1 MWLCRLANS
10 VAHDIHKL
18 PFRGTVSNGD
28 VKVEQTKMG
37 HSPPI
42 WFVFSGT
49 LSCAAAAPAQDE
61 SMKFWEGALSNARA
75 GMHCRSKN
83 NPFDLLTSPP
93 AVLHNI

>member
-1 MWLCRLANS
+1 MWLRRLAKS

-42 WFVFSGT
+42 WFVFSGAPFR
-49 LSCAAAAPAQDE
+49 AAAAQALHPCTAC
-61 SMKFWEGALSNARA
+61 WEDALSNALA
-75 GMHCRSKN
+75 GMHQHHHRINTMVC
-83 NPFDLLTSPP
+83 L
-93 AVLHNI
+93 